1 MLYIIIASEIICD
14 KEPLD
19 ICKNKNLFESKE
31 PWDIIIIQVIFEE
44 YGIRVKTSTIK
55 VQM

>member
-31 PWDIIIIQVIFEE
+31 PWDIIIIQVIFENM
-44 YGIRVKTSTIK
+44 GLG
-55 VQM
+55 